1 MFNLFSIFQEC
12 FQECDSPFLSIPS
25 TLSIDTKYRLSMDR
39 KPSMVESLND
49 MNYMF
54 YFTDPYIPTYIPI
67 YIPTYLH
74 TDIGR
79 HYKHE

>member
-1 MFNLFSIFQEC
+1 
-12 FQECDSPFLSIPS
+12 
-25 TLSIDTKYRLSMDR
+25 MDR

-74 TDIGR
+74 TDFGR